1 MPRTSLDP
9 CSAMTDL
16 LRTGPVIPVVVVP
29 DANVAV
35 PIARALLEGGIR
47 VIEVTLR
54 TDAALEAVRR
64 IAEEVPDIL
73 VGAGTVTS
81 PEQALESQ
89 SAGARFLVTPGSP
102 PRVIDAALDT
112 GLPVLAGAT
121 TLTEMMVLLD
131 RGLRALKF
139 FPALPAGGTAYLKAV
154 HGPLP
159 EALFCPTGGI
169 TAENAREYL
178 ALPHVP
184 CVGGS
189 WLTPA
194 KALAERDWSTVT
206 ALASRAAALGA

>member
-1 MPRTSLDP
+1 MTPTSLSP
-9 CSAMTDL
+9 HSTVTEILGA
-16 LRTGPVIPVVVVP
+16 GPVIPVVVVP
-29 DANVAV
+29 DVETAV
-35 PIARALLEGGIR
+35 PVAQALLEGGIR

-64 IAEEVPDIL
+64 IAAEVPDIL

-81 PEQALESQ
+81 PEQALASQ
-89 SAGARFLVTPGSP
+89 RAGAQFLVTPGSP

-121 TLTEMMVLLD
+121 TLTEMMTLLD

-169 TAENAREYL
+169 TADNAREFL
-178 ALPHVP
+178 ALPNVP

-194 KALAERDWSTVT
+194 DAVAAGEWSTVT
-206 ALASRAAALGA
+206 ALASRAAALGE

>member
-1 MPRTSLDP
+1 MTRTSLSP
-9 CSAMTDL
+9 HSAMTEM

-29 DANVAV
+29 DVETAV
-35 PIARALLEGGIR
+35 PVAQALLEGGIR

-64 IAEEVPDIL
+64 ISAEVPDIL

-81 PEQALESQ
+81 PEQALESHR
-89 SAGARFLVTPGSP
+89 AGAQFLVTPGSP

-121 TLTEMMVLLD
+121 TLTEMMTLLD

-159 EALFCPTGGI
+159 DALFCPTGGI
-169 TAENAREYL
+169 TADNAREFL
-178 ALPHVP
+178 ALPNVP

-194 KALAERDWSTVT
+194 DALGAGDWSTIT